1 MKGLRGTKITL
12 IWYVYVK
19 ENISLSLLTT
29 KYIASN
35 CCTFSD
41 IDFWFDQHCKAPEAT
56 AYTQRNLCI
65 PNLLH
70 LAWRSFS
77 CFLFHQRS
85 KSTFL
90 KMLESLVLCIN
101 RLYQMYFSYKFFKTY
116 IPKVIS
122 WYWQVSQLL
131 GQMDL
136 TLDSYLQRALMLFRV
151 VHISLSSQGLHF
163 LHDTGQSS
171 WIFFAA
177 LHFFSSGFI
186 SSQNFLFE
194 QFLDATTCLPV
205 LPSLNGDLRRD
216 FRAIS

>member
-1 MKGLRGTKITL
+1 MFIIIEKICIFQLDLYNCYVFIFTMKGLRGTKVTL

-70 LAWRSFS
+70 LTWRSFS

-85 KSTFL
+85 KSAFL

-101 RLYQMYFSYKFFKTY
+101 RLYQMYWN
-116 IPKVIS
+116 IS
-122 WYWQVSQLL
+122 EL
-131 GQMDL
+131 
-136 TLDSYLQRALMLFRV
+136 AF
-151 VHISLSSQGLHF
+151 
-163 LHDTGQSS
+163 
-171 WIFFAA
+171 
-177 LHFFSSGFI
+177 
-186 SSQNFLFE
+186 
-194 QFLDATTCLPV
+194 
-205 LPSLNGDLRRD
+205 
-216 FRAIS
+216 